1 MVERTK
7 LEQLSDEDV
16 ISSMRLATALETEE
30 GEIAEMLGL
39 SLESVSSYERL
50 QSPMTQSRLREL
62 LEILIRVE
70 PHMGSS
76 KAALSW
82 YRTEPLPSFGGITA
96 VQLVKEGRANSVCRY
111 LDRMNAGGY
120 S

>member
-16 ISSMRLATALETEE
+16 ISSTLLAKALETEE
-30 GEIAEMLGL
+30 GEIAETLGL
-39 SLESVSSYERL
+39 SLESVSCYERL
-50 QSPMTQSRLREL
+50 QSPVTQSRLREL

-70 PHMGSS
+70 PLMGSS

-96 VQLVKEGRANSVCRY
+96 VQSVKEGRANSVCRY